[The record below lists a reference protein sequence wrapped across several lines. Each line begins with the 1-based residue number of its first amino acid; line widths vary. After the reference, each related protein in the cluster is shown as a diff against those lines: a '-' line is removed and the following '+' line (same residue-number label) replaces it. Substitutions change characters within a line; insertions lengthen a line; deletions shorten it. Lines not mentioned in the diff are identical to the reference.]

1 MSNINFNRIN
11 IVLPV
16 ADVASMHQNITSF
29 ISKIPENTGL
39 TKEERKKLRAINVD
53 NKIFAEKVLQVAK
66 SLPEVM
72 PSYINLTSF
81 ENDLKVFT
89 QLDQLE
95 SLLLQALE
103 KLQDAKRIAGHE
115 AYMTS
120 NITYKF
126 IKEASKVGVPGTKS
140 AFDTLKERYYS
151 KNQGKKRDTTP

>member
-1 MSNINFNRIN
+1 MSNINFNQIN
-11 IVLPV
+11 VVLTI
-16 ADVASMHQNITSF
+16 DDLASMHQNITSF

-39 TKEERKKLRAINVD
+39 TKEERKKMNAINVD
-53 NKIFAEKVLQVAK
+53 NKIFAEKVFQVAK

-103 KLQDAKRIAGHE
+103 NLQDAKRIAGHE
-115 AYMTS
+115 AY
-120 NITYKF
+120 ITANSTYTF
-126 IKEASKVGVPGTKS
+126 IKEAAKVGVPGTKN
-140 AFDTLKERYYS
+140 AFETLRERYTS
-151 KNQGKKRDTTP
+151 KNQGKSRNDNP